1 MLFAFEKAALR
12 SGQRIVLSDI
22 DWRVREGEHWA
33 VLGPNG
39 SGKSTLLR
47 AVLGDVAVVRGGFR
61 AFPALS
67 GSASGE
73 PWNPPIGWVSYELHR
88 RLIAREESLEAAR
101 WFSADLDGA
110 GTAGEL
116 LRELGPAAGGPDP
129 TQEAW
134 VRKLVELFELEP
146 LLPRPFRILS
156 TGEFRRLLV
165 ARALVRRP
173 RLLALDEPFDGLD
186 DATRGLLAGALGR
199 LAGSGLQL
207 LLVSHR
213 VEELLPQITHV
224 LGLRGGRALWRG
236 PRRRTLTPR
245 NLRRLYGATRAEPEA
260 PAARLEAA
268 RPAAAP
274 PEVLVQMRDVRV
286 RYGDKTVL
294 EGLSWTM
301 RRGERWC
308 IRGPNGSGK
317 STLLALICGDHPQ
330 AYANDIRLFG
340 KARGSGESIWDI
352 KRRIGLLSTEFQIAY
367 RRQASGLEVVVSG
380 FHDSIGMYERS
391 SPVEESSARELLE
404 GLGLESLAERDFDAL
419 SGGQQRLLLLARA
432 MVKAPGLLVLDEPCQ
447 GLDPANRARILAM
460 IDRIGDGAELIYV
473 SHHRDELPRCL
484 THLLELPAGKS
495 SRLEAGG

>member
-1 MLFAFEKAALR
+1 
-12 SGQRIVLSDI
+12 
-22 DWRVREGEHWA
+22 
-33 VLGPNG
+33 
-39 SGKSTLLR
+39 
-47 AVLGDVAVVRGGFR
+47 
-61 AFPALS
+61 
-67 GSASGE
+67 
-73 PWNPPIGWVSYELHR
+73 
-88 RLIAREESLEAAR
+88 
-101 WFSADLDGA
+101 
-110 GTAGEL
+110 
-116 LRELGPAAGGPDP
+116 
-129 TQEAW
+129 
-134 VRKLVELFELEP
+134 
-146 LLPRPFRILS
+146 
-156 TGEFRRLLV
+156 
-165 ARALVRRP
+165 
-173 RLLALDEPFDGLD
+173 
-186 DATRGLLAGALGR
+186 
-199 LAGSGLQL
+199 LQL

-224 LGLRGGRALWRG
+224 LGLRGGRVLWRG
-236 PRRRTLTPR
+236 PRRRALTPR
-245 NLRRLYGATRAEPEA
+245 NLRRLYGAAPPRAEPEA
-260 PAARLEAA
+260 PAARPEAA

-274 PEVLVQMRDVRV
+274 SEVLVQMRDVRV

-294 EGLSWTM
+294 EGLFWTM

-340 KARGSGESIWDI
+340 EARGSGESIWDI

-391 SPVEESSARELLE
+391 SPAEESSARALLE

-432 MVKAPGLLVLDEPCQ
+432 MVKAPELLVLDEPCQ
-447 GLDPANRARILAM
+447 GLDPANRARILAL